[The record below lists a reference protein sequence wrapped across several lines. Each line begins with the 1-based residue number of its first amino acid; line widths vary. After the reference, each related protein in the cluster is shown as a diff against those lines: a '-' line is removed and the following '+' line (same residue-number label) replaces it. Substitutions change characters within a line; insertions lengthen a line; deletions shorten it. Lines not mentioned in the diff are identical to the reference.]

1 MIMKKVLSLATL
13 VVVLTTLFSCGN
25 KTEQLQHQVDSLQS
39 ALMERDNDYS
49 QLNDFLNVISDGLDS
64 IAVQENSLLMRNPE
78 SPRLNREQ
86 MKRGLYELKETLKKQ
101 RERIGELEKDL
112 DNGKGDVKKLRNV
125 IAAMK
130 QQIESKDA
138 QINDLLTQLE
148 ESKISVDQLTERV
161 SSLTLQTEEQQ
172 AQISQQEEMMQTQEQ
187 MMQTQEQALN
197 ERFIKIGTK
206 QELKEAG
213 LLSGGFMKKSK
224 VDYSKI
230 DRDLFQTV
238 DIREVTEI
246 PIPSKDPKLLTPV
259 PEGSYTLQRNG
270 KSTTLI
276 ITDAAKFWSV
286 SDFLIIQN

>member
-187 MMQTQEQALN
+187 ALN